1 MDTGLL
7 FLRQS
12 LSSREVLI
20 RMNCTHEEA
29 HETGS
34 SDETGV
40 WNKVKSR
47 SRTGEEIKTQ
57 GTHLTTSPRLMNQR
71 KRKNWKK
78 IQHVKNWFRE
88 STKRKTDTVVIR
100 AMTLSIVCVCP
111 SSFHFLI
118 ILLILWLPGDLN
130 SVCQAIALPCIIWR
144 YGSSLV
150 QLSVSLDPHPSTS
163 LCFAEGSP
171 LEILSLLSTLFF
183 LPVPVYFLCR
193 YTSI

>member
-12 LSSREVLI
+12 FSSREVLI
-20 RMNCTHEEA
+20 RMNYTHEEV

-71 KRKNWKK
+71 KRRNWKK

-88 STKRKTDTVVIR
+88 SNERQIR
-100 AMTLSIVCVCP
+100 LSFEPWHYPLSVSVLLLFISW
-111 SSFHFLI
+111 SSSSSSDFQGI
-118 ILLILWLPGDLN
+118 WIL
-130 SVCQAIALPCIIWR
+130 SVKPPCIIWR
-144 YGSSLV
+144 YSSSLV